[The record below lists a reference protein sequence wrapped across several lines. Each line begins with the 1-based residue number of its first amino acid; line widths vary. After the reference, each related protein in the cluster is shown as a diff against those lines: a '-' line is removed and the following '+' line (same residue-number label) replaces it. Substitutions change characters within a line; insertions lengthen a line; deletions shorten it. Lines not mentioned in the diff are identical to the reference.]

1 MDHFLDIRTRTG
13 RSDPKHFKATLVRSP
28 RLMLGVNCL
37 EPGQVQRVHTHAGQD
52 KFYFVMEGEGTF
64 TIGEEMRVVG
74 PGTVVWAP
82 AEMEHGVENHGEDR
96 LTLFMG
102 MAPPPPS

>member
-1 MDHFLDIRTRTG
+1 MDHFIDIRTRTG
-13 RSDPKHFKATLVRSP
+13 RSDPKHHKATLVRSP

-37 EPGQVQRVHTHAGQD
+37 EPGQAQRVHTHGGQD
-52 KFYFVMEGEGTF
+52 KFYFVVEGEGTF
-64 TIGEEMRVVG
+64 TIGEEVRAVG

-82 AEMEHGVENHGEDR
+82 AEMEHGVENHGDGR